1 MDAAALS
8 SVPSVPSVSSVSSVA
23 FVSSVRRPPRARFV
37 SSREI
42 LREAF
47 YGLYHHRF
55 RAALSMLGISWGI
68 ISVVVLLAYGN
79 GFRGAL
85 DAGFRGAFSD
95 GTVVTFPGQTSLQAG
110 GERAGKR
117 VRVSPD
123 DVTAMGELPLV
134 KNVSPEFMKEAPIG
148 YGNRVSSHLVR
159 GVSAAYGVMRAEQ
172 PQPGGRFLDEEDV
185 RLRRRVAFIGSEVQR
200 KLFGGIPPVGE
211 TLRIAGQPFEIVG
224 VLEEKVQLS
233 NYNRPDKYCVFIPWT
248 TMSSL
253 ADTRFVNTFVWQAVS
268 PMMEPKATDQVK
280 EFLARR
286 YRYNPADERALN
298 MFGSTKS
305 NEIAAGITG
314 GLKLVL
320 TFIGVLTLA
329 IGGVGIMNI
338 MFVNVQ
344 ERTREIGVRK
354 ALGAKRSEILL
365 QFLLEGLATTFA
377 GGTIGIA
384 LSAGL
389 VWLLSPRPFLAE
401 LLDDASRV
409 TDIHLALSMQLVAVT
424 TGILMFVGLVSG
436 LLPAVK
442 ASRLDPIEALRYE

>member
-1 MDAAALS
+1 MEATLVQPRPFTAAATS
-8 SVPSVPSVSSVSSVA
+8 PRRRRV
-23 FVSSVRRPPRARFV
+23 FVSLV
-37 SSREI
+37 EI
-42 LREAF
+42 VREAC

-68 ISVVVLLAYGN
+68 ISVVVLLAYGD
-79 GFRGAL
+79 GFRAAL
-85 DAGFRGAFSD
+85 AAGFRGAFSD

-117 VRVSPD
+117 VRVTAD
-123 DVTAMGELPLV
+123 DVMAVGELPLV
-134 KNVSPEFMKEAPIG
+134 KNVSPEFMQEFPIVF
-148 YGNRVSSHLVR
+148 GNKQSNHLVR
-159 GVSAAYGVMRAEQ
+159 GVAASYGVMRSEK
-172 PQPGGRFLDEEDV
+172 PQAGGRFLEDDDV

-200 KLFGGIPPVGE
+200 KLFGTIPPVGE
-211 TLRIAGQPFEIVG
+211 TIRVGGQPFEIVG
-224 VLEEKVQLS
+224 VMEEKVQLS

-248 TMSSL
+248 TMGGLS
-253 ADTRFVNTFVWQAVS
+253 DNRYVGTFVWQAVS
-268 PMMEPKATDQVK
+268 PMLEPKAQLQVRDL
-280 EFLARR
+280 LAKR
-286 YRYNPADERALN
+286 YHYNPADERALN
-298 MFGSTKS
+298 MFGSEKTQ
-305 NEIAAGITG
+305 EITSGIVG
-314 GLKLVL
+314 GLKIVL

-354 ALGAKRSEILL
+354 ALGAKPREILL

-377 GGTIGIA
+377 GGVVGIA
-384 LSAGL
+384 VSWGL

-409 TDIHLALSMQLVAVT
+409 TDIHLLLSVKLVTIT
-424 TGILMFVGLVSG
+424 TTILMTVGLISG
-436 LLPAVK
+436 FLPALK

>member
-1 MDAAALS
+1 
-8 SVPSVPSVSSVSSVA
+8 
-23 FVSSVRRPPRARFV
+23 V

-123 DVTAMGELPLV
+123 DVIAMGELPLV

-354 ALGAKRSEILL
+354 ALGAKRLEILL

>member
-8 SVPSVPSVSSVSSVA
+8 SVPSVSSVA

>member
-1 MDAAALS
+1 M
-8 SVPSVPSVSSVSSVA
+8 
-23 FVSSVRRPPRARFV
+23 
-37 SSREI
+37 REI
-42 LREAF
+42 VTEAF
-47 YGLYHHRF
+47 LGLYHHRF

-79 GFRGAL
+79 GFGGAL

-95 GTVVTFPGQTSLQAG
+95 GTVVVFPGQTSMQAG

-117 VRVSPD
+117 VRVTAD
-123 DVTAMGELPLV
+123 DVMAIGELPLV
-134 KNVSPEFMKEAPIG
+134 KHVSPEFMKEFPIT
-148 YGNRVSSHLVR
+148 YGNRESSHLIRAV
-159 GVSAAYGVMRAEQ
+159 AASYGQMRSEK
-172 PQPGGRFLDEEDV
+172 PQPGGRFLEDEDI
-185 RLRRRVAFIGSEVQR
+185 RLRRRVAFIGPEVQR
-200 KLFGGIPPVGE
+200 KLFGNTPPVGE
-211 TLRIAGQPFEIVG
+211 TIRIAGQPYEVVG

-233 NYNRPDKYCVFIPWT
+233 NYNRPDKYCIFIPWT
-248 TMSSL
+248 TFGGL
-253 ADTRFVNTFVWQAVS
+253 ADNRYVGTFVWQAVT
-268 PMMEPKATDQVK
+268 PMLEPKATLQVR
-280 EFLARR
+280 EFLAKR

-298 MFGSTKS
+298 MFGSEKT
-305 NEIAAGITG
+305 NEIASGIVG
-314 GLKLVL
+314 GLKIVL

-354 ALGAKRSEILL
+354 ALGARRRTILT

-377 GGTIGIA
+377 GGVMGIA
-384 LSAGL
+384 ISAAL

-409 TDIHLALSMQLVAVT
+409 TDIHLALTVPLVGIT
-424 TGILMFVGLVSG
+424 TTILMIVGLISG
-436 LLPAVK
+436 LLPAIK

>member
-1 MDAAALS
+1 MMA
-8 SVPSVPSVSSVSSVA
+8 
-23 FVSSVRRPPRARFV
+23 RRARFV
-37 SSREI
+37 AAREVV
-42 LREAF
+42 REAC

-68 ISVVVLLAYGN
+68 ISVVVLLAYGD

-117 VRVSPD
+117 IRVTAD

-134 KNVSPEFMKEAPIG
+134 KNASPEFMQEASIG
-148 YGNRVSSHLVR
+148 YGNKQSSHLVR
-159 GVSAAYGVMRAEQ
+159 GVSAAYGVMRAET
-172 PQPGGRFLDEEDV
+172 PQPGGRFLEEEDV
-185 RLRRRVAFIGSEVQR
+185 RLRRRVAFIGTEVQR
-200 KLFGGIPPVGE
+200 KLFGGIPPAGE

-253 ADTRFVNTFVWQAVS
+253 ADTRYVNTFVWQAVS
-268 PMMEPKATDQVK
+268 PVLEPKATLQVK
-280 EFLARR
+280 EFLAKR

-298 MFGSTKS
+298 MFGSSKS

-354 ALGAKRSEILL
+354 ALGAKRHEILL
-365 QFLLEGLATTFA
+365 QFLLEALATTFA

-384 LSAGL
+384 VSWCL

-409 TDIHLALSMQLVAVT
+409 TDIHLALSLQLVAVT